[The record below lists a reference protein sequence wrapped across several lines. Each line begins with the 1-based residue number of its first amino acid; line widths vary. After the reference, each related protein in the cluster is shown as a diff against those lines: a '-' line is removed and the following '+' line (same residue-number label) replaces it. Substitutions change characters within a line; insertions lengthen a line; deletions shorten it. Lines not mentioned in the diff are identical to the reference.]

1 LIRYGERRVI
11 DRLSRSLTRTPPLDE
26 AVWIQRHRG
35 LRWLLAGQSAVVLGV
50 CLVTQDAW
58 LQPALTG
65 LLLALCLAVAS
76 WRAIPR
82 RVQQCAVAFG
92 LFSVSAAVVRLSDG
106 NVAAHFHYFVMLPF
120 LALYEDGLPF
130 AVGVGYVF
138 LQHGLYGSIA
148 PRRVYSAADE
158 EGAQPWLWAGVHG
171 LALLA
176 ASVALN
182 IHWRASQRIRRSD
195 RRSRRTAERYFE
207 RAGTMLVDLDLE
219 GRVRNANPAACA
231 VLGRACEEVVG
242 REWFAVALRPEQL
255 ESSRALYAATVAGER
270 PMAERYDNQ
279 VVRADGSE
287 RTVSWTGELLRTDSG
302 RITGML
308 CSGMDVTV
316 SRLAAEQLEQSRR
329 DLASLRAL
337 AQAVARSDDGRQLV
351 TDHVQA
357 LTGAAW
363 VALVE
368 PEDAATLC
376 FTISTLGCPLLGQR
390 IAAGGETSVI
400 RDVFGTRE
408 ERLISDVHADAAVS
422 PRLLELVP
430 DTRSIFYLPV
440 DRVDDVAGVLVVGW
454 HAVVTS
460 VTERRAALVA
470 LAAHEA
476 GIALER
482 LESIRR
488 LERIAVTDPLTELP
502 NRRLWDHEIALAL
515 PAAARSGAPLA
526 VAVLDLNDFKGVNDA
541 EGHAA
546 GDRLLLASARAW
558 RDVLRAGDL
567 LVRFGGDEFAVL
579 LPDCPLEETG
589 AVAARLKAAVPH
601 RPGVSVGIGVW
612 DGAESA
618 DALVRRADAA
628 LYADKAAARVP
639 PVGSR
644 PWT

>member
-1 LIRYGERRVI
+1 MHRGSIGAPTCRFTRYGDRGVI
-11 DRLSRSLTRTPPLDE
+11 ERLSRSLTRIPPLDE

-35 LRWLLAGQSAVVLGV
+35 LRWLLAVQSVAVLGV
-50 CLVTQDAW
+50 CLAKQGPS
-58 LQPALTG
+58 LQPLLTG
-65 LLLALCLAVAS
+65 LLLALCMAVAS

-82 RVQQCAVAFG
+82 RVQQCAVALG
-92 LFSVSAAVVRLSDG
+92 LFSVSAALVRLSGG
-106 NVAAHFHYFVMLPF
+106 NIAAHFHYFVMLPF

-130 AVGVGYVF
+130 AVGVGYVV
-138 LQHGLYGSIA
+138 LQHGLYGSLA
-148 PRRVYSAADE
+148 PRMVYPSGDG

-176 ASVALN
+176 ASLALN
-182 IHWRASQRIRRSD
+182 IHWRASQRIRRQ
-195 RRSRRTAERYFE
+195 
-207 RAGTMLVDLDLE
+207 LV
-219 GRVRNANPAACA
+219 
-231 VLGRACEEVVG
+231 
-242 REWFAVALRPEQL
+242 
-255 ESSRALYAATVAGER
+255 
-270 PMAERYDNQ
+270 
-279 VVRADGSE
+279 
-287 RTVSWTGELLRTDSG
+287 
-302 RITGML
+302 
-308 CSGMDVTV
+308 
-316 SRLAAEQLEQSRR
+316 QSQR

-337 AQAVARSDDGRQLV
+337 SQAVARSDDGRQLV

-368 PEDAATLC
+368 PEDAATLR

-390 IAAGGETSVI
+390 IVRGAETSVI
-400 RDVFGTRE
+400 NDVFSARE
-408 ERLISDVHADAAVS
+408 ERLIPDVHADPAVS
-422 PRLLELVP
+422 PRLLERVP

-440 DRVDDVAGVLVVGW
+440 DRVDDVAGVLVVAW

-460 VTERRAALVA
+460 VTERRTALVA

-482 LESIRR
+482 LESVRR

-526 VAVLDLNDFKGVNDA
+526 VAVLDMNDFKGVNDA

-558 RDVLRAGDL
+558 RDVLRASDL

-579 LPDCPLEETG
+579 LPDCPREETG
-589 AVAARLKAAVPH
+589 VVATRLKQAVPH
-601 RPGVSVGIGVW
+601 GPGVSVGIVVW
-612 DGAESA
+612 DGIESA
-618 DALVRRADAA
+618 GALVRRADAA
-628 LYADKAAARVP
+628 LYADKGTRTV

-644 PWT
+644 TWT